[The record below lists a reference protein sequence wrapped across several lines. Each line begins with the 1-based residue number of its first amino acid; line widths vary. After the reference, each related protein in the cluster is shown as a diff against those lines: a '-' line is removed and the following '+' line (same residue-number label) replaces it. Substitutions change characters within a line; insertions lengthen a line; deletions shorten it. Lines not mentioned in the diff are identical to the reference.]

1 MLVKAKTAC
10 VDNITG
16 KNYPVGM
23 VFELP
28 KERAEKA
35 IKAGYVEKVKDDESG
50 TEGNKG
56 GKE

>member
-16 KNYPVGM
+16 KNYPTGT

-28 KERAEKA
+28 KGRAEKA
-35 IKAGYVEKVKDDESG
+35 IKAGYVEKVKDDESETQTG
-50 TEGNKG
+50 E
-56 GKE
+56 E

>member
-16 KNYPVGM
+16 KNYPAGM

-28 KERAEKA
+28 KARAEKA
-35 IKAGYVEKVKDDESG
+35 IKAGYVEKVQEDESG
-50 TEGNKG
+50 TGDNQTGE
-56 GKE
+56 E

>member
-16 KNYPVGM
+16 KNYPTGT

-28 KERAEKA
+28 KGRAEKA
-35 IKAGYVEKVKDDESG
+35 IKAGYVEKVQDNESG
-50 TEGNKG
+50 TEGNKT

>member
-23 VFELP
+23 IFELP
-28 KERAEKA
+28 KDRAEKA

-50 TEGNKG
+50 DEGNKTG
-56 GKE
+56 EK

>member
-10 VDNITG
+10 VDNVTG

-28 KERAEKA
+28 KARAEKA
-35 IKAGYVEKVKDDESG
+35 IKAGYVEKVQDDESG
-50 TEGNKG
+50 TEGNKTG
-56 GKE
+56 EE

>member
-50 TEGNKG
+50 TEGNKT

>member
-28 KERAEKA
+28 KARAEKA

-50 TEGNKG
+50 DEGNKTG
-56 GKE
+56 EE

>member
-10 VDNITG
+10 VDNITC

>member
-23 VFELP
+23 IFELP
-28 KERAEKA
+28 KDRAEKA
-35 IKAGYVEKVKDDESG
+35 IKAGYVVKVKDDESG
-50 TEGNKG
+50 DEGNKTG
-56 GKE
+56 EE